1 MTKWQS
7 LRDSRSITLSRIA
20 FFYRPPHLHSLSP
33 AVSRPRR
40 QALFQPPFC
49 TTPPC
54 RPSQDSP
61 SRPRRPPLHP
71 QALAY
76 VAITP
81 SLLHRAGLAR
91 HPRCSPQSKRRPN
104 KRRCG
109 PKMRSSIRIG
119 EEELALLARSPPCTG
134 RHPCPPST
142 IVVRPTGCSA
152 TPEARTDTLLP
163 PSIWPETGGQSH
175 PENIEQPHGHCRPC
189 RG

>member
-20 FFYRPPHLHSLSP
+20 FFYRLPHLHSLSP

-61 SRPRRPPLHP
+61 SRPRRPLRPP
-71 QALAY
+71 QAQAS
-76 VAITP
+76 VAITL
-81 SLLHRAGLAR
+81 SLQHRGGLAP
-91 HPRCSPQSKRRPN
+91 HPRCSPQSKRKSS
-104 KRRCG
+104 KRRRG
-109 PKMRSSIRIG
+109 PKMKSSIRTG

-134 RHPCPPST
+134 RHPCPLDT
-142 IVVRPTGCSA
+142 TVVRLVLPSLSSLYTVLILQI
-152 TPEARTDTLLP
+152 PQLLARGRQGVTLR
-163 PSIWPETGGQSH
+163 
-175 PENIEQPHGHCRPC
+175 GH
-189 RG
+189 